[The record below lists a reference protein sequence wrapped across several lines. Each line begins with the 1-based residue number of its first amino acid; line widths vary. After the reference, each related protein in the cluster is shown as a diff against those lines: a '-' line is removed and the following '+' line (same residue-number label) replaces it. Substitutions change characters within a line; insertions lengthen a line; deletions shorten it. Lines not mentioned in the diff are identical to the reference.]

1 MDIQNRRA
9 LRSTASQALAAN
21 PGSPRLLV
29 TAYILVTAFS
39 ALLVSALITILGN
52 RIDNT
57 GGLSDLG
64 LRSILST
71 AQTILPI
78 AQAIVMLG
86 IQLGYQNAA
95 LSMARRQ
102 AVGPRSLLEGFRFF
116 GPLLR
121 SVLLQGLLY
130 LLLGICAMYA
140 ASFIFMLTPLS
151 GDFYALMEPLLTDP
165 DALYEAMYND
175 AAFAAA
181 AGKALL
187 PFFPIFLAV
196 FLAATA
202 PFFYQYRMTSYCILD
217 TPGKGAMAAMSE
229 SARMMRGSRLDLLK
243 LDLGFWWFYLGE
255 ALVALVLYGD
265 LLLPMV
271 GVTLPW
277 SSTVSYYVFYVLSL
291 VLEGGLFFACLNRV
305 ETTYATAYEALR
317 PKPEPTQGAVLGN
330 IFDLAREYYDENK

>member
-9 LRSTASQALAAN
+9 LRSAASEALTAN
-21 PGSPRLLV
+21 PGNPRLLV
-29 TAYILVTAFS
+29 IAYILITALS
-39 ALLVSALITILGN
+39 ALLVSALITILGD
-52 RIDNT
+52 RIDQT

-71 AQTILPI
+71 AQTVLPI
-78 AQAIVMLG
+78 AHALALLG

-102 AVGPRSLLEGFRFF
+102 AVGPRSLLDGFRRYA
-116 GPLLR
+116 PLLR

-130 LLLGICAMYA
+130 LLIGICATYA
-140 ASFIFMLTPLS
+140 ATFIFMMTPLVE
-151 GDFYALMEPLLTDP
+151 DFRVLVEPMLTDP
-165 DALYEAMYND
+165 DALYDALYND
-175 AAFAAA
+175 TAFAAA

-196 FLAATA
+196 FLAAAA
-202 PFFYQYRMTSYCILD
+202 PFFYQYRMTNYCLLD
-217 TPGKGAMAAMSE
+217 DPRKGALAAMSE
-229 SARMMRGSRLDLLK
+229 SARMMRGHRLDLLK

-255 ALVALVLYGD
+255 AFVALVLYGD

-277 SSTVSYYVFYVLSL
+277 SSTVNYYVFYAASL

-317 PKPEPTQGAVLGN
+317 PKPQPSQGAVLGN
-330 IFDLAREYYDENK
+330 IFDLAREYYDENQ